1 MENKYTCKDCANF
14 GQRGATMYCGSNKIA
29 EIKENA
35 EVCVRFVY
43 SGSNTIKTLMK
54 GDIIYIKRVQDL
66 LPHVQQALVS
76 KVDSDNTK
84 WITLE
89 YGDCCKLSDFVVV
102 SAVHNTYEHAYKAA
116 CFDVLKESLTLKEE
130 LDTEL
135 NQVKLKI
142 RTNEKRIEMM
152 KQELNKQEDQNG
164 CQ

>member
-14 GQRGATMYCGSNKIA
+14 GQRGATMYCGPNKIA

-43 SGSNTIKTLMK
+43 SGSNTIKNLMK

-76 KVDSDNTK
+76 KVDSDNTI

-89 YGDCCKLSDFVVV
+89 YGDCCKLSNFV
-102 SAVHNTYEHAYKAA
+102 SRNDVHNTYEHAYKAA
-116 CFDVLKESLTLKEE
+116 CRAVLNSSLALKGE

-135 NQVKLKI
+135 NQVQLKI
-142 RTNEKRIEMM
+142 RTNEKRIEKMR
-152 KQELNKQEDQNG
+152 QEIDKQED
-164 CQ
+164 